1 MNNKRDENKKILHN
15 NFLNKNRKG
24 LSAIIITLI
33 IVGLSLVAV
42 GIVWG
47 VVSNLLQS
55 SEEQTTS
62 QYDTLFLDMKVEKVA
77 LEDEGISVII
87 RRGSGGGTISGV
99 AITISDGENTK
110 VIKREVSD
118 FEQLEQKT
126 FSITSSEMGDVVF
139 VKSVSVS
146 PLLQNSV
153 GNVLDSLDVVY
164 FSSCLSILNSGNSKG
179 DGLYVIDVDKTGP
192 ENPFR
197 VYCDMTTDGGGWT
210 LVWSNLRER
219 TNKPVTSLSWED
231 AVNTL
236 PKYSGDF
243 SNDLEKFDFFLG
255 LKYWEII
262 SQEGELMYYWKPN
275 YGTIIA
281 QSFVAKFSL
290 DDSDYYKISF
300 TDYVQK
306 VGSQTAGIYNYNNAK
321 FSTFDSDHDTSSG
334 NCAIGYSNTPW
345 WYRECWS
352 GSINGG
358 GENSGQG
365 YYNGAYWYSSAKQ
378 WGDVNG
384 MGAGNGWIWVR

>member
-77 LEDEGISVII
+77 LEDDGISVSVS
-87 RRGSGGGTISGV
+87 RGSGGGTISGV

-146 PLLQNSV
+146 PLIQNSV
-153 GNVLDSLDVVY
+153 GNVLDVLESDY
-164 FSSCLSILNSGNSKG
+164 FYSCLAILNSGNSNG
-179 DGLYVIDVDKTGP
+179 DGMYTIDIDGVGSEKP
-192 ENPFR
+192 IQ

-210 LVWSNLRER
+210 LVWQGLPTQARDLETDGEITNINKKIGFNSMMVCAANFDYCLTDTTSELAFLGKSIPEYFNEVG
-219 TNKPVTSLSWED
+219 NKPDLPVPRVYFHDSEGIQDVRLINNRFLYGYGNVWRYFWACVDVSGPTSMFVGQGSGGCPMYSQWDRASVGCISTDYLYCND
-231 AVNTL
+231 ATSDTPKDTL
-236 PKYSGDF
+236 
-243 SNDLEKFDFFLG
+243 LG
-255 LKYWEII
+255 LSKREY
-262 SQEGELMYYWKPN
+262 QE
-275 YGTIIA
+275 T
-281 QSFVAKFSL
+281 
-290 DDSDYYKISF
+290 
-300 TDYVQK
+300 K
-306 VGSQTAGIYNYNNAK
+306 V
-321 FSTFDSDHDTSSG
+321 
-334 NCAIGYSNTPW
+334 
-345 WYRECWS
+345 
-352 GSINGG
+352 
-358 GENSGQG
+358 
-365 YYNGAYWYSSAKQ
+365 
-378 WGDVNG
+378 
-384 MGAGNGWIWVR
+384 WIR